1 MKSTYGELV
10 PGDLLI
16 TRGVLGRHDDW
27 YQLILTAV
35 RGRLDIMTM
44 RFDSNRKTLVWMAFD
59 VLDVSWSR
67 DRRLSPST
75 EIISLK
81 LEDNRR

>member
-1 MKSTYGELV
+1 
-10 PGDLLI
+10 
-16 TRGVLGRHDDW
+16 
-27 YQLILTAV
+27 V